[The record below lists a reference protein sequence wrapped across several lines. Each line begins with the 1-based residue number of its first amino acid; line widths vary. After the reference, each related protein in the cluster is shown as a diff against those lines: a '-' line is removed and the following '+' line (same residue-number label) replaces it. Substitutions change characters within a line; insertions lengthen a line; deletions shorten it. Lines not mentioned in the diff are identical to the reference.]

1 MSKSRKEQRLK
12 VLENYI
18 DFLKNSIDDPKQ
30 YNLTEQ
36 MISEYKEK
44 LAEVKAEH
52 AVLKDTPAL

>member
-12 VLENYI
+12 VLDNYI
-18 DFLKNSIDDPKQ
+18 DFLKNSIDDPVQ

-52 AVLKDTPAL
+52 ASLKDSPAL